1 MKRRWISAVGVM
13 VAGVAGAGWLWC
25 DRGLETAERLAK
37 HELWPDVHAP
47 LVRYLFVH
55 PSNARANLLRAEALV
70 KDSTVPLDARLAGT
84 MAALGRIPD
93 SAPEAAVARVAEGRT
108 RLFLMY
114 EPMAAEERLK
124 RAIELDPRSFDA
136 HAVLW
141 RLYDLTGQPDLVEP
155 HFWAAYD
162 AAPDDRKPLVLR
174 DWYLSQFYPTIANAE
189 VDRLMGFRSW
199 AQQDPQAVEV
209 NRLMR
214 FRLAEPGGAYGH
226 AAMARWFREQGEFAF
241 AVELLDTMA
250 KRMTPAE
257 QAHPYFRGTLIDL
270 LLELGEF
277 ERADELFETW
287 SGPTD
292 VREYDLVRGRV
303 MTDIRGDAAEAEAA
317 FARALDGWPGPID
330 WRTMSRHATSLV
342 RLGRS
347 KEAEVERERIKDTQA
362 AMEEG
367 VLRGVREKLLNLD
380 DTEGLGE
387 VVAFYRRIGR
397 EREAECWTRY
407 IASRTAPA
415 AAAQAEAGER

>member
-1 MKRRWISAVGVM
+1 MKRSTVI
-13 VAGVAGAGWLWC
+13 GAGLVVAVAAAAGWVWC
-25 DRGLETAERLAK
+25 DRGLEQAERLAR
-37 HELWPDVHAP
+37 HDLWQDVHAP
-47 LVRYLFVH
+47 LVRYLLVH
-55 PSNARANLLRAEALV
+55 PTDARANLLRAEALV
-70 KDSTVPLDARLAGT
+70 KDGTVPLDARLAGT

-93 SAPEAAVARVAEGRT
+93 TAPEAAVARVAEGRT

-124 RAIELDPRSFDA
+124 RAVELDPGSFDG
-136 HAVLW
+136 HMVLW
-141 RLYDLTGQPDLVEP
+141 KLYDLTGQPDLVEP
-155 HFWAAYD
+155 HFWAAYEH
-162 AAPDDRKPLVLR
+162 APDERQPLVLR

-189 VDRLMGFRSW
+189 ADLLMGFRSSP
-199 AQQDPQAVEV
+199 QQDPQAVEV

-214 FRLAEPGGAYGH
+214 FRLAEPGGPYGH

-250 KRMTPAE
+250 QRMTPAD

-277 ERADELFETW
+277 ERARELFDSW

-303 MTDIRGDAAEAEAA
+303 MTDVLGDAVEAEAA

-342 RLGRS
+342 RLGRTA
-347 KEAEVERERIKDTQA
+347 EAEAERERIKESQA
-362 AMEEG
+362 AMEES
-367 VLRGVREKLLNLD
+367 VLRGVRDRLQNLED
-380 DTEGLGE
+380 AEGLAE

-397 EREAECWTRY
+397 DREAECWTRY
-407 IASRTAPA
+407 IEGLTSRAVAEPA
-415 AAAQAEAGER
+415 AAGDP